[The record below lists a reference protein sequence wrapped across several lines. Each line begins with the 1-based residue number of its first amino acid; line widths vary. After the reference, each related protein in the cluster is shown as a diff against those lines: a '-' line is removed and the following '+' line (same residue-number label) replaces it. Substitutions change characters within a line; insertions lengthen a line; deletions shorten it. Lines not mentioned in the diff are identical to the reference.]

1 LPADTPSPQTTRR
14 PVALSV
20 ITLFVEDV
28 GSTRAFYER
37 AFDVE
42 TEYEDD
48 VSVVL
53 ALDNLLLNLLAVTE
67 AGDLVG
73 PHAVGDADAKARC
86 QFSIWV
92 DDVDARCAELQRR
105 GVVLTHGPEDRPWGR
120 RVATFVDP
128 AGHQWELAQE
138 ISA

>member
-1 LPADTPSPQTTRR
+1 VPAHTPSPQTTGR

-28 GSTRAFYER
+28 GLARSFYER

-42 TEYEDD
+42 AVYEDE

-67 AGDLVG
+67 AEELVG
-73 PHAVGDADAKARC
+73 ADAVGEADAGARC

-92 DDVDARCAELQRR
+92 EDVDAWCAELRRR
-105 GVVLTHGPEDRPWGR
+105 GVVLTSGPVDRPWVR

-138 ISA
+138 ITA